1 MLDMHAKEYGD
12 FVFISRLT
20 GKCETQKFKDLHNSS
35 LWTCSH
41 HMAILKSQN
50 KNTDFL
56 MILA

>member
-1 MLDMHAKEYGD
+1 MKL
-12 FVFISRLT
+12 F
-20 GKCETQKFKDLHNSS
+20 KFKALGNEPLSISS

-41 HMAILKSQN
+41 HMVILGSQN